1 VTVFSLNGAPERKD
15 LLTAAEE
22 RLRKTEACLETA
34 ADSFSL
40 DDIHDFRVE
49 IKKLKAFLR
58 LIKTESG
65 NPKKLKFPKF
75 LDKIYKSVG
84 SVRELQLQVKKL
96 EKAIRSEEI
105 LLLNTFADL
114 HEQTDIVRERTKEML
129 DYKDSW
135 KKAETRIK
143 KFIPE
148 ELTAEAVESY
158 LRFKVSELKEILS
171 LKRISMTRLHGMR
184 KILKDLQYNHSYW
197 KNARLAEGQDLPNLD
212 EIHDTG
218 SLIGDLHDIYASKI
232 ILESSIKNR
241 SIDEDEL
248 RRLRQIRVAWKGDR
262 DALRKTIDGVLNKFR
277 GYPALAL
284 QVPVK

>member
-34 ADSFSL
+34 VDSFSL

-96 EKAIRSEEI
+96 EKVIRSEEI

-114 HEQTDIVRERTKEML
+114 HEQADIARERTKEML
-129 DYKDSW
+129 NYKDSW

-143 KFIPE
+143 KFIPA

-158 LRFKVSELKEILS
+158 LRFKVRELKEILS

-184 KILKDLQYNHSYW
+184 KILKDLQYNHPYW
-197 KNARLAEGQDLPNLD
+197 KNARLAEGEALPNLD

-248 RRLRQIRVAWKGDR
+248 RRLRQIRVAWKVDR
-262 DALRKTIDGVLNKFR
+262 NALRKTIDGVLNKFR